1 MDVTGVAGPTSLRHL
16 LDAVISIGA
25 DLDLSATLQRI
36 VEAAASLADAR
47 YGALGVLDATRTS
60 LSEFITVGIDE
71 DTRATIGDLPK
82 GHGILGLLIAD
93 PRPLRLPDLREHPE
107 SFGFPAG
114 HPEMRTFLGVP
125 ITVRGEVFGNLYL
138 TDKRSQEVFSDVDE
152 ELVVALA
159 AAAGVAV
166 DNARLHARVQE
177 LAVLED
183 RERIAMDLHDTVI
196 QQLFAIGL
204 SLEATSRRVR
214 DQDAVQRIHLAVED
228 LDDTIKRIRSTIF
241 GLAAAVSAPADGVRQ
256 RVLGL
261 VEEMT
266 PSLPSSPRV
275 LFEGP
280 VDTAIPEAV
289 GDEVLSVLRELLS
302 NAARHARRGTG
313 RHLPGRGRRGHARGR
328 GRRGRPPGRRGDI
341 VRHGPAQ
348 PGQAGGPPGR
358 RFPPDA
364 RFGGWNPRRMDG
376 APSVL
381 TPPAARHDA
390 LPSEA
395 SRSRSKRSGER
406 RRRTSARG
414 LPGGVRRTPRPR
426 CVAPFPSWPAGPSR
440 SS

>member
-71 DTRATIGDLPK
+71 DTRAIIGDLPK

-107 SFGFPAG
+107 SFGFPPG

-241 GLAAAVSAPADGVRQ
+241 GLAAALSAPAEGVRQ

-266 PSLPSSPRV
+266 PSLASSPRV

-302 NAARHARRGTG
+302 NAARHARA
-313 RHLPGRGRRGHARGR
+313 ARV
-328 GRRGRPPGRRGDI
+328 DI
-341 VRHGPAQ
+341 YLAVGAEVTLVVEDD
-348 PGQAGGPPGR
+348 GVGPPG
-358 RFPPDA
+358 
-364 RFGGWNPRRMDG
+364 DG
-376 APSVL
+376 ATAFGMGLRNLGKRAGRLGGGFRL
-381 TPPAARHDA
+381 TPGSGGGTRAEWTVP
-390 LPSEA
+390 LPS
-395 SRSRSKRSGER
+395 
-406 RRRTSARG
+406 
-414 LPGGVRRTPRPR
+414 
-426 CVAPFPSWPAGPSR
+426 
-440 SS
+440 